1 MSDTHKKILLAAH
14 PNGMPRQSDFRL
26 EESPVPTPGEDEFLA
41 RALFLSVDPFLRML
55 MNPSND
61 ANAASRKEGPI
72 TDVGRVMAG
81 GFLGEIVESNNTK
94 YPRGAVIEGILGWQ
108 NYAVSN
114 GWVNK
119 RHNPGGVV
127 VCETG
132 LDVPV
137 SLFAS
142 VLGRA
147 GLTPYFCITREL
159 KPQAGETAVITSAAG
174 AGGSIAGQIA
184 KMAGSHVVGI
194 CGSDEKVDWITRELG
209 FDVGINYKTT
219 PDLSAALRAACP
231 RGVDVHYDNVGGP
244 IMEAIAALHT
254 PTHRY
259 RLVGIASAY
268 NTVPKGESHWSWP
281 YEKPMFVVHD
291 YTSEYGDGIREMA
304 AWIKQGTLKYREDIV
319 EGIENAPA
327 AFIGVLTGDNIGKR
341 LVKVSD

>member
-1 MSDTHKKILLAAH
+1 MSDRHKKIILAAY
-14 PNGMPRQSDFRL
+14 PEGMPRESDFRL
-26 EESPVPTPGEDEFLA
+26 EESPVPKPGENEFLA
-41 RALFLSVDPFLRML
+41 RALYLSVDPFLRML
-55 MNPSND
+55 MNPSNA
-61 ANAASRKEGPI
+61 ANATSRKEGPI

-81 GFLGEIVESNNTK
+81 GFVGEVVESNNPK
-94 YPRGAVIEGILGWQ
+94 YPRGAIVEGILGWQ
-108 NYAVSN
+108 NYVVSD

-119 RHNPGGVV
+119 RHNPAGVV
-127 VCETG
+127 VCDST

-147 GLTPYFCITREL
+147 GLTPYFCMTREL
-159 KPQAGETAVITSAAG
+159 RPQAGETAVITSAAG

-184 KMAGSHVVGI
+184 KMAGCHVVGI
-194 CGSDEKVDWITRELG
+194 CGSDEKVDWITRDLG

-219 PDLSAALRAACP
+219 PDIGAALRAACP

-254 PTHRY
+254 PGHRY

-268 NTVPKGESHWSWP
+268 NTVPDGQTFWAWP

-291 YTSEYGDGIREMA
+291 YTKEYDDGIREMA
-304 AWIKQGTLKYREDIV
+304 GWIKEGTLKYREDV
-319 EGIENAPA
+319 VDGIENTAK
-327 AFIGVLTGDNIGKR
+327 AFIGVLNGDNIGKR
-341 LVKVSD
+341 IVRIAD

>member
-1 MSDTHKKILLAAH
+1 MSVHKKILLAAY
-14 PNGMPRQSDFRL
+14 PNGLPRESDFRL
-26 EESPVPTPGEDEFLA
+26 TEGPVPTPADNEFLA
-41 RALFLSVDPFLRML
+41 RALYLSVDPFLRML
-55 MNPSND
+55 MNPSSE

-81 GFLGEIVESNNTK
+81 GFLGEVVESNNSK
-94 YPRGAVIEGILGWQ
+94 YPRGAVVEGMLGWQ
-108 NYAVSN
+108 NYAVST

-127 VCETG
+127 VCETTLG
-132 LDVPV
+132 VPV

-147 GLTPYFCITREL
+147 GLTPYFCMTREL
-159 KPQAGETAVITSAAG
+159 RPQPGETAVITAAAG

-184 KMAGSHVVGI
+184 KMAGCHVVGI
-194 CGSDEKVDWITRELG
+194 CGSDAKVDWITRELG

-219 PDLSAALRAACP
+219 PDLDAALRDACP
-231 RGVDVHYDNVGGP
+231 RGVDVHYDNIGGP
-244 IMEAIAALHT
+244 IMESIAALHT
-254 PTHRY
+254 SGHRY

-268 NTVPKGESHWSWP
+268 NTVPDGQTHWSWP

-291 YTSEYGDGIREMA
+291 YTNEYADGIREMA
-304 AWIKQGTLKYREDIV
+304 NWIKRGSLKYREDVID
-319 EGIENAPA
+319 GIENTPR

-341 LVKVSD
+341 LVKVAD